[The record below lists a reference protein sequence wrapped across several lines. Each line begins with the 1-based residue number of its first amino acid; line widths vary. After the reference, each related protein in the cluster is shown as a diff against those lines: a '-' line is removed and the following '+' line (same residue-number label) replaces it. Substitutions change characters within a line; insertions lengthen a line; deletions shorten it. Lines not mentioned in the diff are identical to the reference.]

1 MFDWTCGV
9 ELEYGNVSLDCKLP
23 GGATWND
30 KDNTVVSSTGI
41 ANDPKGV
48 LYRFGGEI
56 NTSPCANIDEQ
67 VQHIDDIIACLDPAP
82 IINYR
87 SNLHIHVRVPG
98 LKDDLDGL
106 KKLLEYVTNYQQ
118 EAFACVEHIP
128 VPNINDCKSREEFD
142 WAMKRYKRRLR
153 SHQYKLPEARV
164 EAMMK
169 ATTPQ
174 EWYEEHVH
182 LDSKGNRDWFHS
194 VRAGINMRQMFEET
208 ETIEFRHFPGTLSN
222 REMKDSIRWCYDFLD
237 SALNTG
243 LTPRQLIVKG
253 NYKFPEFQPYEFET
267 EQVYQWT
274 NHDKNK
280 KSVIKERLENLRK
293 VIDIDDMETPSTAV
307 YEHIKPK
314 EETTGGLEAFF

>member
-23 GGATWND
+23 GGAVWND

-56 NTSPCANIDEQ
+56 NTAPMKTPWDMCE
-67 VQHIDDIIACLDPAP
+67 HIEDIIACLTPAP

-87 SNLHIHVRVPG
+87 SNLHIHIRVPG
-98 LKDDLDGL
+98 LKDDLPQL
-106 KKLLEYVTNYQQ
+106 KKLLEYVTEYQD
-118 EAFACVEHIP
+118 EAFSVVEKIP
-128 VPNINDCKSREEFD
+128 VPDINACKHKDEYD

-153 SHQYKLPEARV
+153 SHQYKLPQARV
-164 EAMMK
+164 EAMMN
-169 ATTPQ
+169 AETPQ
-174 EWYEEHVH
+174 QFYEEHVH
-182 LDSKGNRDWFHS
+182 LDSKGKRDWFHS
-194 VRAGINMRQMFEET
+194 VRAGINLRQMFEET
-208 ETIEFRHFPGTLSN
+208 NTIEFRHFPGTLSSK
-222 REMKDSIRWCYDFLD
+222 EMQDCIRWCYDFLD
-237 SALNTG
+237 SALVTG
-243 LTPRQLIVKG
+243 LTPRQLMEKG
-253 NYKFPEFQPYEFET
+253 NYRFPQFQPYEYET

-280 KSVIKERLENLRK
+280 KKVIKERLENLRK
-293 VIDIDDMETPSTAV
+293 VIDIDDMNTPSTAV

-314 EETTGGLEAFF
+314 EEEPAGLEAFF